1 MTAFLD
7 ELFTSASENQQTPG
21 VVSVGITVSIAISPP
36 SNNLADPPLTPS
48 PVIFGYS
55 SLTFY
60 PARDERVGRFGVFR
74 APAYFTGSF
83 FASTE
88 AFTGFEVDDGERVG
102 EADQSTGWM
111 GLILTAPQ
119 IVAPGGVS
127 NYIVTVSGLGSESG
141 ISFVP
146 SIDPT
151 TNAIFGAADIYFVA
165 ISLSSLS
172 VNKMEVPQ

>member
-1 MTAFLD
+1 MTGFLD
-7 ELFTSASENQQTPG
+7 ELFLSASQSQQTPG
-21 VVSVGITVSIAISPP
+21 VVSVGITASVAISPP

-55 SLTFY
+55 SPTYY
-60 PARDERVGRFGVFR
+60 PAKTERVGRFSVFR
-74 APAYFTGSF
+74 APAYFEGPF
-83 FASTE
+83 MANTE
-88 AFTGFEVDDGERVG
+88 TFTGWEVDDGERMG
-102 EADQSTGWM
+102 EADQSTAWM

-127 NYIVTVSGLGSESG
+127 NYMVTVSGLDSESG

-146 SIDPT
+146 LIDPT
-151 TNAIFGAADIYFVA
+151 TNVIYGAADIYFVV

-172 VNKMEVPQ
+172 VNTTEVPQ